1 VGFEAVV
8 LYRVARMMPASS
20 FRRAFLRQSAA
31 VAALVAAPASWAVP
45 DAPRTRRQVLEE
57 LEKKSGGRLG
67 VAILDTESGERI
79 GRRADE
85 RFPMCS
91 TFKLLLVAA
100 VLSRV
105 DAEAERLDRRI
116 GYGEA
121 DLLEHAPVA
130 RARVR
135 EGELSVSELCD
146 AAITV
151 SDNTAANLL
160 LTAIGGPAALTAYIR
175 TLGDTATRLDR
186 NEPMLNEA
194 VPGDPRDTTTPAA
207 MLTCLEALLT
217 GRALSPASR
226 ERLTRWLV
234 ANKTGDQRLRAGV
247 PKSWR
252 IGEKTGTG
260 ERGTTNDV
268 GILWPP
274 GRKPI
279 LISAYITESSVPLA
293 TRSEVLAGVGR
304 LAVTKT

>member
-1 VGFEAVV
+1 M
-8 LYRVARMMPASS
+8 LPSL
-20 FRRAFLRQSAA
+20 FRRAFLGGGAA
-31 VAALVAAPASWAVP
+31 AAALLAAPAAWAEP
-45 DAPRTRRQVLEE
+45 QRNRNEVLVE

-67 VAILDTESGERI
+67 VAILDTESGERA
-79 GRRADE
+79 GRRVDE

-91 TFKLLLVAA
+91 TFKLLLAAA
-100 VLSRV
+100 VLARV
-105 DAEAERLDRRI
+105 DANAERLDRRI
-116 GYGEA
+116 DFGER

-130 RARVR
+130 RARVK
-135 EGELSVSELCD
+135 EGALSIAELCD
-146 AAITV
+146 AAITM

-160 LTAIGGPAALTAYIR
+160 LQAIGGPAALTAYVR

-194 VPGDPRDTTTPAA
+194 LPGDARDTTTPAA
-207 MLTCLEALLT
+207 MLGCVEALLV
-217 GRALSPASR
+217 GGALAPASR
-226 ERLTRWLV
+226 ERLTAWLV

-252 IGEKTGTG
+252 VGDKTGTG

-274 GRKPI
+274 SRKPL
-279 LISAYITESSVPLA
+279 LIAAYITDSSAPLA
-293 TRSEVLAGVGR
+293 ARNAVLAGVGR